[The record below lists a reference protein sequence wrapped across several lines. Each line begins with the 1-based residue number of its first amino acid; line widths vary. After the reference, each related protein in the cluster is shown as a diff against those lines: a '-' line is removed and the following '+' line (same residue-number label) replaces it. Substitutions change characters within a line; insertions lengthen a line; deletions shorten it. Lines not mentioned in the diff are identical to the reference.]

1 MDSIYSLVA
10 WSWVHIHELYKV
22 SIRSQCLELCA
33 FCTWFLK
40 KNGGGER
47 TPPPLYITC
56 NTWGCALINS
66 FTVRQWDVLSK
77 LALSP
82 YRIKTTRTQLDP
94 PLWNPWSAT
103 DLLLDVS
110 RFPFVIKSLILS
122 TCSFRS
128 YCFPQWSMHMKV
140 QLEVCTFK

>member
-1 MDSIYSLVA
+1 M
-10 WSWVHIHELYKV
+10 
-22 SIRSQCLELCA
+22 
-33 FCTWFLK
+33 
-40 KNGGGER
+40 GEGR
-47 TPPPLYITC
+47 EPPPPYITC

-82 YRIKTTRTQLDP
+82 FRIKTTRTQLDP

-128 YCFPQWSMHMKV
+128 YCFPQWSMHMKEEQDKSSDIEQQPPSWKFNLKYV
-140 QLEVCTFK
+140 RLNKIMGDFIWY